1 MDQFF
6 AKMKS
11 PVLGKILGIFSEK
24 IIFLSKKK
32 KKIDFFL
39 RKADNWTPDIGSFV
53 VFFSKVQGPKTKV
66 LLT

>member
-1 MDQFF
+1 
-6 AKMKS
+6 MKS

-32 KKIDFFL
+32 KKKKIDFFL
-39 RKADNWTPDIGSFV
+39 RKTDNWTPDIGSFV